1 MWNNER
7 NSGFHAGNDAVRHSG
22 EERIISESLTEAG
35 SAWCEGE
42 AGSGPRR
49 VQHGVETAQR
59 HSARF
64 LATDPGP
71 ARSLPRSEEQQG

>member
-1 MWNNER
+1 MGGTQD
-7 NSGFHAGNDAVRHSG
+7 SMLGMMG

-35 SAWCEGE
+35 SLAWCAGKV
-42 AGSGPRR
+42 GSGPRR
-49 VQHGVETAQR
+49 VQHGVERAQR

-71 ARSLPRSEEQQG
+71 ARSLPRSEEQQE